1 LSAVAYVLQES
12 RGAHAREDFPK
23 RDDDNW
29 MKHTLGWFDWNS
41 GKSDRCDTLFI
52 EIAAGTAADTVV
64 DTVVDTL
71 GPGRCSHHVLAFGR
85 SMLAVLQVMLWP
97 QGQV

>member
-1 LSAVAYVLQES
+1 MLLQES

-41 GKSDRCDTLFI
+41 GKSDRC
-52 EIAAGTAADTVV
+52 AHTACGSYVL
-64 DTVVDTL
+64 L
-71 GPGRCSHHVLAFGR
+71 GQAVS
-85 SMLAVLQVMLWP
+85 AVLSWFQPCVYNLVSVSFCCETSAEVAAAAFTSEHAST
-97 QGQV
+97 GLL

>member
-1 LSAVAYVLQES
+1 VAITIHNAKLRKLWGIESTAVLSLQES

-41 GKSDRCDTLFI
+41 GKSDRC
-52 EIAAGTAADTVV
+52 AHTACADYCYRDMV
-64 DTVVDTL
+64 
-71 GPGRCSHHVLAFGR
+71 
-85 SMLAVLQVMLWP
+85 
-97 QGQV
+97 